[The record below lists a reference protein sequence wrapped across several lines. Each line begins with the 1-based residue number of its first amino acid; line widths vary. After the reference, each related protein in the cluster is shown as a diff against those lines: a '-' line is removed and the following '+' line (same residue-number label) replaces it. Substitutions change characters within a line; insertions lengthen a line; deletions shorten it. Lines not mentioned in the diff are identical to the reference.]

1 MIYAAVHG
9 AEEMEKIKSSD
20 QDQKRRL
27 LRSTLAV
34 SIPTVLSR
42 VLGYV
47 RDLLQAYFLGT
58 SGSADAFNIAY
69 TIPNLLRRL
78 MGEGAMTA
86 AFIPVFTQLKKEKTK
101 DELWKFANHFFFDLT
116 LIMTVLTIL
125 GLITAPFLVRL
136 MASLGQ
142 DVAQIHLTVLLTRIM
157 FPYMFLISMA
167 ALAMA
172 ILNSMR
178 KFFLPAFTPVLFN
191 LSIITVTLLFAR
203 KAEEPAF
210 IFAVGVVIG
219 GFLQLAVQI
228 PALWK
233 QGMRFGFGINFK
245 HPAIRK
251 VARLMI
257 PGIFGAGIV
266 QINFAISK
274 AMAWSLG
281 EGSVASLY
289 YSTRVQEL
297 TLGIFSI
304 AFSIA
309 LLPTFSEQAA
319 HQDLASLK
327 KTLVFAFRLIGFIT
341 FPAMVGLMVLSRP
354 IIQVL
359 FEHGVFDAA
368 STAKTAPCLLFF
380 ALGLPFISCVKI
392 LAPAFYSLKDT
403 RTPVFVA
410 FFVMITYISL
420 GFLLM
425 GAMGVSGLALA
436 LTVSSVLNCTALF
449 FLLEK
454 KIGRVDKK
462 PFIRSILRSLAAAL
476 VMGGGIASL
485 LLVVSFRGL
494 HWVERL
500 GLLAA
505 VIAFGLC
512 LYIGISLLVNRD
524 EMNGVRLLFSPEKI
538 RKHGS
543 EK

>member
-1 MIYAAVHG
+1 M
-9 AEEMEKIKSSD
+9 SSE
-20 QDQKRRL
+20 QDQNRRL
-27 LRSTLAV
+27 MRSTLAV

-86 AFIPVFTQLKKEKTK
+86 AFIPVFTQLKKEETK
-101 DELWKFANHFFFDLT
+101 EALWKFANHFFFNLT
-116 LIMTVLTIL
+116 LIMAVLTVL
-125 GLITAPFLVRL
+125 GVITTPFLVRL

-142 DVAQIHLTVLLTRIM
+142 DMAKIHLTVLLTRIM

-167 ALAMA
+167 ALSMA
-172 ILNSMR
+172 ILNSFR
-178 KFFLPAFTPVLFN
+178 KFFLPAFTPVLLN

-203 KAEEPAF
+203 KAEEPAV

-245 HPAIRK
+245 HPAVRK
-251 VARLMI
+251 VARLMV
-257 PGIFGAGIV
+257 PGIFGVGIV

-281 EGSVASLY
+281 EGSVASLN
-289 YSTRVQEL
+289 YSIRVQEL

-309 LLPTFSEQAA
+309 LLPTFSELAA
-319 HQDLASLK
+319 HRDLASMK
-327 KTLVFAFRLIGFIT
+327 KTLMFAFRLVGFIT
-341 FPAMVGLMVLSRP
+341 LPAMVGLMVLSRP

-359 FEHGVFDAA
+359 FEHGVFDAQ
-368 STAKTAPCLLFF
+368 STAMTAPCLLFF

-425 GAMGVSGLALA
+425 GPMRTSGLALA
-436 LTVSSVLNCTALF
+436 LAVSSVLNCFLLF
-449 FLLEK
+449 YLLEK
-454 KIGRVDKK
+454 KIGRVDKRTIL
-462 PFIRSILRSLAAAL
+462 FSILRSLAAAL
-476 VMGGGIASL
+476 LMGGGIAGAQIL
-485 LLVVSFRGL
+485 FPFRDL
-494 HWVERL
+494 HLMGRL

-505 VIAFGLC
+505 VIALGLGI
-512 LYIGISLLVNRD
+512 YVGISLLINRD
-524 EMNGVRLLFSPEKI
+524 EIKGVRRLFSREKI
-538 RKHGS
+538 LKGESRS
-543 EK
+543 

>member
-1 MIYAAVHG
+1 M
-9 AEEMEKIKSSD
+9 SSE
-20 QDQKRRL
+20 QDQNRRL
-27 LRSTLAV
+27 MRSTLAV
-34 SIPTVLSR
+34 SVPTVVSR

-86 AFIPVFTQLKKEKTK
+86 AFVPVFTRMKNEKNKEA
-101 DELWKFANHFFFDLT
+101 LWKFANHFFFDLT
-116 LIMTVLTIL
+116 LIMAVLTVI
-125 GLITAPFLVRL
+125 GVITAPLLVRL

-142 DVAQIHLTVLLTRIM
+142 DVAKIHLTVLLTRIM
-157 FPYMFLISMA
+157 FPYMFLVSLA

-172 ILNSMR
+172 ILNSFR

-191 LSIITVTLLFAR
+191 LAIITIALFLAR
-203 KAEEPAF
+203 KADEPA
-210 IFAVGVVIG
+210 IVFAVGVVIG

-228 PALWK
+228 PVLWK
-233 QGMRFGFGINFK
+233 QGMRFVFGINFK
-245 HPAIRK
+245 HPAVRR
-251 VARLMI
+251 VGRLMV

-289 YSTRVQEL
+289 YSARVQEL

-319 HQDLASLK
+319 QRDLASMK
-327 KTLVFAFRLIGFIT
+327 KTLVFAFRLVGFIT
-341 FPAMVGLMVLSRP
+341 IPAMVGLVVLSRP

-359 FEHGVFDAA
+359 FEHGVFDAQ
-368 STAKTAPCLLFF
+368 STAMTAPCLLYF
-380 ALGLPFISCVKI
+380 ALGIPFISCVKI

-403 RTPVFVA
+403 RTPVIVA
-410 FFVMITYISL
+410 FFVMATYISL

-425 GAMGVSGLALA
+425 RPMGVSGLALA
-436 LTVSSVLNCTALF
+436 LTASSVLNCTALYV
-449 FLLEK
+449 LLEK
-454 KIGRVDKK
+454 KIGRMNSRI
-462 PFIRSILRSLAAAL
+462 FISSNLRSLAAAL
-476 VMGGGIASL
+476 LMGGGITGVRTL
-485 LLVVSFRGL
+485 VSFQGL
-494 HWVERL
+494 RWVERL
-500 GLLAA
+500 GLLSA
-505 VIAFGLC
+505 VIALGLAVY
-512 LYIGISLLVNRD
+512 LGISLLINRK
-524 EMNGVRLLFSPEKI
+524 EMKGVRRLFSRDSILKGEN
-538 RKHGS
+538 RS
-543 EK
+543 